1 MDKKQK
7 KLIRLFSD
15 LDADRQSALLE
26 YAEFLAG
33 RSSRKN
39 KPGPTPELIPRPDN
53 ETVIGAVKRL
63 STSYTMLDKQYMLH
77 ELSGLMAQ
85 HMLQGR
91 AADEVIDEVE
101 KVFEKQYQVLM
112 EKQEG

>member
-1 MDKKQK
+1 MDKKRQ
-7 KLIRLFSD
+7 KLIGLFSD
-15 LDADRQSALLE
+15 LDDDRQSALLE

-33 RSSRKN
+33 RSSRQN
-39 KPGPTPELIPRPDN
+39 KPISSPEPILRPGN
-53 ETVIGAVKRL
+53 ETVIGAIKRL
-63 STSYTMLDKQYMLH
+63 STSYSMLDKQYMLH

-91 AADEVIDEVE
+91 AADEVIDEIE
-101 KVFEKQYQVLM
+101 KIFEQQYQILI

>member
-1 MDKKQK
+1 MDKKQNN
-7 KLIRLFSD
+7 LIRLFSD
-15 LDADRQSALLE
+15 LDDHRQSALLE

-33 RSSRKN
+33 QSAREN
-39 KPGPTPELIPRPDN
+39 KPNFSPELIPRPKS

-63 STSYTMLDKQYMLH
+63 STSYAMLDKQYMLH

-101 KVFEKQYQVLM
+101 KVFEKQYQVLI